1 MMGRMLRILT
11 AGESH
16 GPGLA
21 VILEGLP
28 AGVPVSSAS
37 IAGELARRRHG
48 YGRGGRQRFEADAFE
63 IQAGVR
69 HGRTIGSP
77 VAITIP
83 NVEFETTYR
92 ELMGPEGEMD
102 PSKRLTRPRPG
113 HADLVGTLKYGFDD
127 VRNVLERASARET
140 AARVAAGVLCKS
152 FLAELGVAR
161 VLPRRADREGARAAL
176 RAAHAR

>member
-1 MMGRMLRILT
+1 MMGRMLRLLT

-28 AGVPVSSAS
+28 AGVPVSTAS

-69 HGRTIGSP
+69 HGQTLGSP

-83 NVEFETTYR
+83 NVEYETKYR
-92 ELMGPEGEMD
+92 ELMSPEGEMD
-102 PSKRLTRPRPG
+102 PSS
-113 HADLVGTLKYGFDD
+113 V
-127 VRNVLERASARET
+127 
-140 AARVAAGVLCKS
+140 
-152 FLAELGVAR
+152 
-161 VLPRRADREGARAAL
+161 
-176 RAAHAR
+176 